1 MKFKEN
7 HGEVDDDDDETHMKE
22 PPKAT
27 LNLHPPVCFTRSIIL
42 NLNTRAFV

>member
-7 HGEVDDDDDETHMKE
+7 HGEVDVDADDDNDETCIKE

-27 LNLHPPVCFTRSIIL
+27 LNLHPTKLFLQT
-42 NLNTRAFV
+42 